1 MWFRIGIETSGTRF
15 LHTGMISEGCVTVR
29 TFDYDP
35 NSGKAP
41 PIGFADLA
49 QEAKDRPGLLGLP
62 LPKEPQLTVD
72 WDDMVDELILRR
84 YNDQAVGQLVVT

>member
-1 MWFRIGIETSGTRF
+1 MSGDKF

-29 TFDYDP
+29 AFDYNPDSTTALP
-35 NSGKAP
+35 A
-41 PIGFADLA
+41 GFGDLA

-62 LPKEPQLTVD
+62 LPKEPQLVVD
-72 WDDMVDELILRR
+72 WDDIVNDLILRR